1 MEKGYYA
8 ILPANVRYDKN
19 LTPNAKLLYAEIT
32 ALTNEKG
39 YCWATNS
46 YFAKLYGVSKYTI
59 TCWIKNLKDSGYIK
73 VDLIYGEGGKNI
85 EKRYI
90 YLKNADY
97 EIEENNPTQENLDIY
112 PENVDTLPKKTWVPH
127 QENLGT
133 PPKKTW
139 EKILNIIIQR
149 IIQLIVLRKRRKI
162 KKPNQKLIQI
172 IQI

>member
-59 TCWIKNLKDSGYIK
+59 TCWIKNLKDSGYITVK
-73 VDLIYGEGGKNI
+73 LIYGDGRKNI

-90 YLKNADY
+90 YLKGADEKVE
-97 EIEENNPTQENLDIY
+97 EIEENNPTQENLDTY
-112 PENVDTLPKKTWVPH
+112 PRNIDTLPKKTWVPH

-133 PPKKTW
+133 LPKKTW
-139 EKILNIIIQR
+139 WRILNIIIQIIIHL

-162 KKPNQKLIQI
+162 KKPN
-172 IQI
+172 